1 MKPSE
6 PWRPCAQIE
15 RKRPAAEDD
24 FGSGEETVAF
34 LAAPRAGGARPQ
46 VAGGRIGRP
55 GFAIFAIEPAAG
67 LGQSN
72 PLIDGFDLGPIRRTQ
87 ALNVQDVHGLHG
99 VLAQSR
105 TVERPES

>member
-46 VAGGRIGRP
+46 VAGRRIGWP
-55 GFAIFAIEPAAG
+55 GFAIFAVEPAAG
-67 LGQSN
+67 VGQSN
-72 PLIDGFDLGPIRRTQ
+72 PLIDGFDLGPIRHAQ
-87 ALNVQDVHGLHG
+87 ALNVQDVDRLHG
-99 VLAQSR
+99 VLAR
-105 TVERPES
+105 AVRWKRPEP